1 MVTPVKLNTPY
12 SYYNTVNPTAPA
24 LKPPAAPVKPASAP
38 TAPTTTTTNKTT
50 PDFSKPVLTKELI
63 TFLQQLVNDTASGD
77 VGAILGGNSNNVI
90 SSVLGSSNKKR
101 TDATSLA
108 GFYDSLV
115 QGAVKGANERA
126 AANAANFNPIDKIL
140 KSYQSAINV
149 KPAST
154 TTVTA

>member
-12 SYYNTVNPTAPA
+12 SYYNTVNPTAPV
-24 LKPPAAPVKPASAP
+24 LKPPSAPVKPAAAPAANTP
-38 TAPTTTTTNKTT
+38 TAQSTS
-50 PDFSKPVLTKELI
+50 SKPVLSKELI
-63 TFLQQLVNDTASGD
+63 TFLQQLVSDTASGD

-90 SSVLGSSNKKR
+90 SSVLGSSNKKK

-115 QGAVKGANERA
+115 QGAVKGATEKA
-126 AANAANFNPIDKIL
+126 AANAASFNPLDKIL
-140 KSYQSAINV
+140 KSYQSAQNV

>member
-12 SYYNTVNPTAPA
+12 SYYNTVNPTAPV
-24 LKPPAAPVKPASAP
+24 LKPPSAPVKPAAAP
-38 TAPTTTTTNKTT
+38 ATNSTTNNTAT
-50 PDFSKPVLTKELI
+50 QSTSKPVLSKETLA
-63 TFLQQLVNDTASGD
+63 FLQQLVSDTASGD

-90 SSVLGSSNKKR
+90 SAVLGSSNKTK

-115 QGAVKGANERA
+115 QGAVKGATEKA
-126 AANAANFNPIDKIL
+126 AANAASFNPIDKIL